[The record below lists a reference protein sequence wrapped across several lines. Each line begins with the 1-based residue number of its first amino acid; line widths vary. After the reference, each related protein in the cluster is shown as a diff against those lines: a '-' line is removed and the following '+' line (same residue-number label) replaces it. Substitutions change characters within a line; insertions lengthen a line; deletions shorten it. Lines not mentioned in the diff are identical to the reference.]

1 MRISRH
7 RGASGQRGERLKG
20 IARAGER
27 GGFVHA
33 DQQNIHA
40 SGHLQNFLG
49 NCFARLRTDIERDP
63 AAERGAEIAIVSQ
76 GLGGSA
82 AFAKHFSLSID
93 FANAIHGNRR
103 IYFRI

>member
-1 MRISRH
+1 
-7 RGASGQRGERLKG
+7 LKG

-76 GLGGSA
+76 VLGGSA